1 MTTTPPVSKSNIPVR
16 RLILL
21 GLIILM
27 WAIYANI
34 LHAPFVYD
42 DKIEVVGNRTIRF
55 WSEWREILLYNPAR
69 ALLQLSYAYNFSTSQ
84 FDPFDYHVTNL
95 LIHSCTLITVFF
107 ASEQLARL
115 GKLTS
120 PIAFATILTA
130 WWGLHPMAV
139 ESVTYIT
146 GRSESMCAL
155 FAFGSIGLKAVHLQQ
170 RQWFWNIGAWICI
183 LLAIMVKEVAVML
196 PLLFFAMEWIFEN
209 KRSIST
215 TLMMGIGGL
224 LFAGLRGFVVWRSL
238 ENPSLW
244 SAVEGFIPQEVE
256 RPLAVQLL
264 TQAEVWIRYGGL
276 WVAPIEQTLFH
287 HLEDANLQDAT
298 TYLWTLGW
306 LGLLTGGW
314 WISRRHT
321 ILRFALVGGILILL
335 PSSSFA
341 ALQENMAEHRSHQMG
356 WYLGLFGLTLLWQY
370 RTHNVLRILAPLTL
384 ILLSWKTFER
394 NTIWTSEVLL
404 WQEATLV
411 NPESPKAWY
420 GLGDAHRFARQFEP
434 SLAAFAT
441 CTRLDVQDMDCW
453 NNMGIVYAEM
463 SNVDKARET
472 WTSALQH
479 NSAYCKAHSNLGF
492 LSYRQED
499 WDDALVEFRS
509 ALVYCPTNV
518 IAHYG
523 LGLLY
528 YGPRLD
534 VQKAIHHL
542 DKVLQINP
550 TFDYAS
556 DARQKLLDLTW

>member
-1 MTTTPPVSKSNIPVR
+1 MTTTTSASKSNIPVR

-27 WAIYANI
+27 WALYANI

-55 WSEWREILLYNPAR
+55 WNEWREILLYNPAR

-95 LIHSCTLITVFF
+95 LIHSCTLISVFF

-115 GKLTS
+115 GKIAS

-155 FAFGSIGLKAVHLQQ
+155 FAFGSIGLKAMHLQQ
-170 RQWFWNIGAWICI
+170 RKWFWNIGAWFCI
-183 LLAIMVKEVAVML
+183 VLAIMVKEVAVML
-196 PLLFFAMEWIFEN
+196 PLVFFAMEWIFEN
-209 KRSIST
+209 KRSVST
-215 TLMMGIGGL
+215 MLMIGIGGL
-224 LFAGLRGFVVWRSL
+224 FFVGLRGFVVWRSL
-238 ENPSLW
+238 EDPSLL

-264 TQAEVWIRYGGL
+264 TQVEVWIRYGGL
-276 WVAPIEQTLFH
+276 WIAPIEQTLFH
-287 HLEDANLQDAT
+287 HLDDAQLQDAT
-298 TYLWTLGW
+298 TYAWALGW
-306 LGLLTGGW
+306 FGLLGGGW
-314 WISRRHT
+314 WLSRGHT
-321 ILRFALVGGILILL
+321 LLRFALVGGILMLL

-356 WYLGLFGLTLLWQY
+356 WYLGLFGLTLLWEY
-370 RTHNVLRILAPLTL
+370 RVHTLLKALAPLTL
-384 ILLSWKTFER
+384 MLLGWRTFER

-472 WTSALQH
+472 WMSALEH

>member
-1 MTTTPPVSKSNIPVR
+1 M
-16 RLILL
+16 
-21 GLIILM
+21 
-27 WAIYANI
+27 
-34 LHAPFVYD
+34 
-42 DKIEVVGNRTIRF
+42 
-55 WSEWREILLYNPAR
+55 
-69 ALLQLSYAYNFSTSQ
+69 
-84 FDPFDYHVTNL
+84 
-95 LIHSCTLITVFF
+95 
-107 ASEQLARL
+107 
-115 GKLTS
+115 
-120 PIAFATILTA
+120 
-130 WWGLHPMAV
+130 
-139 ESVTYIT
+139 
-146 GRSESMCAL
+146 
-155 FAFGSIGLKAVHLQQ
+155 
-170 RQWFWNIGAWICI
+170 
-183 LLAIMVKEVAVML
+183 
-196 PLLFFAMEWIFEN
+196 
-209 KRSIST
+209 
-215 TLMMGIGGL
+215 
-224 LFAGLRGFVVWRSL
+224 
-238 ENPSLW
+238 
-244 SAVEGFIPQEVE
+244 
-256 RPLAVQLL
+256 
-264 TQAEVWIRYGGL
+264 
-276 WVAPIEQTLFH
+276 
-287 HLEDANLQDAT
+287 
-298 TYLWTLGW
+298 
-306 LGLLTGGW
+306 
-314 WISRRHT
+314 
-321 ILRFALVGGILILL
+321 LL

-356 WYLGLFGLTLLWQY
+356 WYLGLFGLTLLWEY
-370 RTHNVLRILAPLTL
+370 RVHTLLKVLAPLTL
-384 ILLSWKTFER
+384 MLLGWRTFER
-394 NTIWTSEVLL
+394 NNIWTSEVLL

-472 WTSALQH
+472 WMSALEH

>member
-1 MTTTPPVSKSNIPVR
+1 MSTTSSSSESNLPIR
-16 RLILL
+16 RLLLL
-21 GLIILM
+21 GLIVLM
-27 WAIYANI
+27 WALYANT
-34 LHAPFVYD
+34 LQAPFVYD

-55 WSEWREILLYNPAR
+55 WTEWREILLYNPAR
-69 ALLQLSYAYNFSTSQ
+69 ALLQLTYAYNFSTSQ

-155 FAFGSIGLKAVHLQQ
+155 FAFGAIGLKAMHIQQ
-170 RQWFWNIGAWICI
+170 RKWFWNVGAWFSI

-196 PLLFFAMEWIFEN
+196 PIIFFLMEWIFDN
-209 KRSIST
+209 KRSTST
-215 TLMMGIGGL
+215 MIMMGIGGM
-224 LFAGLRGFVVWRSL
+224 LFGGLRGFVVWRSL
-238 ENPSLW
+238 EDPSLLLTL
-244 SAVEGFIPQEVE
+244 EGFIPQEVE
-256 RPLAVQLL
+256 RALAVQLL
-264 TQAEVWIRYGGL
+264 TQAEVWVRYGAL
-276 WVAPIEQTLFH
+276 WLIPIKQTLFH
-287 HLEDANLQDAT
+287 HLPDASLQT
-298 TYLWTLGW
+298 PMTYCWAVGW
-306 LGLLTGGW
+306 LALLTGGW
-314 WISRRHT
+314 SFSRHNPL
-321 ILRFALVGGILILL
+321 LRFAWVGGICILL

-356 WYLGLFGLTLLWQY
+356 WYLGLFGWTVLWQYKEHSLLKSVGVLTLL
-370 RTHNVLRILAPLTL
+370 VLGWR
-384 ILLSWKTFER
+384 TFER
-394 NTIWTSEVLL
+394 NVVWTSEVSL
-404 WQEATLV
+404 WQEATLL

-420 GLGDAHRFARQFEP
+420 GLGDSHRFARQFEP

-441 CTRLDVQDMDCW
+441 CTRLDVLEMDCW

-463 SNVDKARET
+463 SNVNKAKET
-472 WTSALQH
+472 WMKALEH

-492 LSYRQED
+492 LSYRQEE
-499 WDDALVEFRS
+499 WDNALIEFRS

-534 VQKAIHHL
+534 VQKSIHHL
-542 DKVLQINP
+542 DKVLQIDP